1 MSEFYPAGTV
11 LLERQTEEIN
21 DNTRATVSWKRSGV
35 WNSWL
40 SLHTCIIR
48 QRKGKK
54 HQTRD
59 DLIHPGTPLS
69 TVCVTEHRQWT
80 CMTCKLRLIN
90 SQPPCSHS
98 HAWTYLFFP
107 VLQHVLELGQLLVL
121 IRFDAFGLVTEPAG
135 VILFQSL
142 DGLLLLL
149 FKILHF
155 QVILTLLSLEM
166 TAWCW
171 LSQNAASVS
180 CCEER
185 LVFYHL
191 YFGSI
196 AAGYKLIPMFSSMN
210 TESVCC

>member
-21 DNTRATVSWKRSGV
+21 NNTRATASWKRSTV
-35 WNSWL
+35 WNY
-40 SLHTCIIR
+40 SLHTYIIR

-54 HQTRD
+54 TPHQRWS
-59 DLIHPGTPLS
+59 DLTPS
-69 TVCVTEHRQWT
+69 DTTVCVIKHTVDMYDMQ
-80 CMTCKLRLIN
+80 MASRLIN
-90 SQPPCSHS
+90 SQPTCINS

-155 QVILTLLSLEM
+155 QVILTLLSLEL
-166 TAWCW
+166 TAWC
-171 LSQNAASVS
+171 
-180 CCEER
+180 
-185 LVFYHL
+185 
-191 YFGSI
+191 
-196 AAGYKLIPMFSSMN
+196 
-210 TESVCC
+210 